1 MKYLKDKIYIIG
13 KYNIDY
19 LILDVIDMYVI
30 IMGMG
35 RVGLSLANLLIDDG
49 YDITLIDDNEALCN
63 EAAAEL
69 DALVIC
75 GNGTNSKLLEE
86 ANIEDADFFIAT
98 TGNDE
103 ANLLS
108 CILVRKYDVPN
119 IIARVSN
126 PDHEEAFIAVGI
138 DNVISPEITAAG
150 FLEKLVTRPNVADLI
165 SLGEGDAEIL
175 DMTIGND
182 KVVGK
187 RIKEVSPTKD
197 FIIIATYP
205 NGKLVIPQEDNILAR
220 GEKVSVL
227 VKRGSFS
234 KASKTLEK

>member
-1 MKYLKDKIYIIG
+1 
-13 KYNIDY
+13 
-19 LILDVIDMYVI
+19 
-30 IMGMG
+30 MG

-126 PDHEEAFIAVGI
+126 PDHEEAFKAVGI

-175 DMTIGND
+175 DMTITND
-182 KVVGK
+182 KIVGK
-187 RIKEVSPTKD
+187 RIKDISPTKD

-234 KASKTLEK
+234 KVSKKLE

>member
-1 MKYLKDKIYIIG
+1 
-13 KYNIDY
+13 
-19 LILDVIDMYVI
+19 MYVI
-30 IMGMG
+30 IMGLG

-49 YDITLIDDNEALCN
+49 YDLTLIDDNEALCN
-63 EAAAEL
+63 DAAAEL

-86 ANIEDADFFIAT
+86 SNIEDADFFIAT

-108 CILVRKYDVPN
+108 CILVKKYNVPN

-126 PDHEEAFIAVGI
+126 PDHEEAFKAVGI
-138 DNVISPEITAAG
+138 DNVISPEITAAD

-165 SLGEGDAEIL
+165 SIGEGDAEIF
-175 DMTIGND
+175 DMTITND

-197 FIIIATYP
+197 YIIIATYQ
-205 NGKLVIPQEDNILAR
+205 NEKLVIPQENNVIAR
-220 GEKVSVL
+220 GEKISVL

-234 KASKTLEK
+234 KVSKKFEK

>member
-1 MKYLKDKIYIIG
+1 
-13 KYNIDY
+13 
-19 LILDVIDMYVI
+19 MYVI
-30 IMGMG
+30 IMGLG

-49 YDITLIDDNEALCN
+49 YDLTLIDDNEPLCN

-86 ANIEDADFFIAT
+86 SNIEDADFFIAT

-108 CILVRKYDVPN
+108 CILVRKYNVPN

-126 PDHEEAFIAVGI
+126 PDHEEAFKAVGI
-138 DNVISPEITAAG
+138 DNVISPEITAAE

-165 SLGEGDAEIL
+165 SIGEGDAEIF
-175 DMTIGND
+175 DMTITND

-187 RIKEVSPTKD
+187 RIKDVSPTKD
-197 FIIIATYP
+197 FIIIATYQ
-205 NGKLVIPQEDNILAR
+205 NDGKLVIPQENNVIAR
-220 GEKVSVL
+220 GEKISVL

-234 KASKTLEK
+234 KVSKKFEK

>member
-1 MKYLKDKIYIIG
+1 
-13 KYNIDY
+13 
-19 LILDVIDMYVI
+19 MYAI
-30 IMGMG
+30 IMGGG
-35 RVGLSLANLLIDDG
+35 RVGLALANLLIDSG
-49 YDITLIDDNEALCN
+49 ADITLIENDESLCN
-63 EAAAEL
+63 EIASEL
-69 DALVIC
+69 DALVIH
-75 GNGTNSKLLEE
+75 GNGTNSKMLEE
-86 ANIEDADFFIAT
+86 INIEDADYFIAT

-108 CILVRKYDVPN
+108 CILVRKYDVQH

-126 PDHEEAFIAVGI
+126 PDHEEAFKEVGI

-175 DMTIGND
+175 DMTVTND

-187 RIKEVSPTKD
+187 RIKDISPTKD
-197 FIIIATYP
+197 YIIIATYEKD
-205 NGKLVIPQEDNILAR
+205 GKLVIPQPDNTLAR

-234 KASKTLEK
+234 KASKKLEK

>member
-1 MKYLKDKIYIIG
+1 
-13 KYNIDY
+13 
-19 LILDVIDMYVI
+19 MYVI
-30 IMGMG
+30 IMGLG
-35 RVGLSLANLLIDDG
+35 RVGISLANLLIDDG
-49 YDITLIDDNEALCN
+49 YDLTLIDDNESLCT

-69 DALVIC
+69 DALVIH

-86 ANIEDADFFIAT
+86 TNIEDADFFIAA

-126 PDHEEAFIAVGI
+126 PDHEEAFKAVGI
-138 DNVISPEITAAG
+138 DNVISPEITAAE

-165 SLGEGDAEIL
+165 SIGEGDAEIY
-175 DMTIGND
+175 DMTITND
-182 KVVGK
+182 KVIGK
-187 RIKEVSPTKD
+187 RIDQVSPTKD
-197 FIIIATYP
+197 FIIIATYQS
-205 NGKLVIPQEDNILAR
+205 GRLVIPQEDSIIAR

-234 KASKTLEK
+234 KVSKKLEKN

>member
-1 MKYLKDKIYIIG
+1 
-13 KYNIDY
+13 
-19 LILDVIDMYVI
+19 MYVI

-126 PDHEEAFIAVGI
+126 PDHEEAFKAVGI

-175 DMTIGND
+175 DMTITND
-182 KVVGK
+182 KIVGK
-187 RIKEVSPTKD
+187 RIKDISPTKD

-234 KASKTLEK
+234 KVSKKLE

>member
-1 MKYLKDKIYIIG
+1 
-13 KYNIDY
+13 
-19 LILDVIDMYVI
+19 MYVI
-30 IMGMG
+30 IMGLG

-49 YDITLIDDNEALCN
+49 YDLTLIDDNESLCN

-86 ANIEDADFFIAT
+86 TNIEDADFFIAT

-108 CILVRKYDVPN
+108 CILVRKYNVPN

-126 PDHEEAFIAVGI
+126 PDHEEAFKEVGI

-175 DMTIGND
+175 DMTITND

-187 RIKEVSPTKD
+187 RIKDISPTKD
-197 FIIIATYP
+197 YIIIATYEKD
-205 NGKLVIPQEDNILAR
+205 GKLVIPQPDNTLAR

-234 KASKTLEK
+234 KASKKLEK

>member
-1 MKYLKDKIYIIG
+1 
-13 KYNIDY
+13 
-19 LILDVIDMYVI
+19 
-30 IMGMG
+30 MGLG
-35 RVGLSLANLLIDDG
+35 RVGISLANLLIDDG
-49 YDITLIDDNEALCN
+49 YDLTLIDDNESLCT

-69 DALVIC
+69 DALVIH

-86 ANIEDADFFIAT
+86 TNIEDADFFIAA

-126 PDHEEAFIAVGI
+126 PDHEEAFKAVGI
-138 DNVISPEITAAG
+138 DNVISPEITAAE
-150 FLEKLVTRPNVADLI
+150 FLEKLVTRPNVADLVSI
-165 SLGEGDAEIL
+165 GEGDAEIY
-175 DMTIGND
+175 DMTITND
-182 KVVGK
+182 KVIGK
-187 RIKEVSPTKD
+187 RIDQVSPTKD
-197 FIIIATYP
+197 FIIIATYQS
-205 NGKLVIPQEDNILAR
+205 GRLVIPQEDSSIAR

-234 KASKTLEK
+234 KVSKKLEKN

>member
-1 MKYLKDKIYIIG
+1 
-13 KYNIDY
+13 
-19 LILDVIDMYVI
+19 MYVI
-30 IMGMG
+30 IMGLG

-49 YDITLIDDNEALCN
+49 YDLTLIDDNEALCA

-86 ANIEDADFFIAT
+86 TNIEDADFFIAT

-108 CILVRKYDVPN
+108 CILVKKYNVPN

-126 PDHEEAFIAVGI
+126 PDHEEAFKAVGI

-165 SLGEGDAEIL
+165 SLGEGDAEIF
-175 DMTIGND
+175 DMTITND

-187 RIKEVSPTKD
+187 RVKDVSPTKD
-197 FIIIATYP
+197 YIIIAIYQ
-205 NGKLVIPQEDNILAR
+205 NGKLVIPQGDNVIAR

-234 KASKTLEK
+234 KAAKKFEN